1 MADFSQAPALPGPI
15 PPRIRLVIALTEV
28 NSRHLGGQT
37 RLAAAEIELERA
49 LEDCRQGLVGPA
61 LEGHRQQL
69 QQQLDA
75 ARHEL
80 LVLDA
85 ERDWLEQELANFD
98 TESPQASPGD
108 RQ

>member
-1 MADFSQAPALPGPI
+1 MADFSQAQPLPGPI

-37 RLAAAEIELERA
+37 RVAAAEIELERA
-49 LEDCRQGLVGPA
+49 LEDGRQGLVGPA
-61 LEGHRQQL
+61 LEGHRKQL
-69 QQQLDA
+69 QQQLDE

-80 LVLDA
+80 LVLEA

-98 TESPQASPGD
+98 TEPQQPLPGD

>member
-1 MADFSQAPALPGPI
+1 MADFSQAQPLPGPI

-49 LEDCRQGLVGPA
+49 LEDGRQGVEGPTLDA
-61 LEGHRQQL
+61 HRKRL
-69 QQQLDA
+69 QQQLDE

-80 LVLDA
+80 LVLEA
-85 ERDWLEQELANFD
+85 ERNWLEQALANFD
-98 TESPQASPGD
+98 TETPQASPGD

>member
-1 MADFSQAPALPGPI
+1 MADFSQAQPLPGPI

-37 RLAAAEIELERA
+37 RVAAAEIELERA
-49 LEDCRQGLVGPA
+49 LEDGRLGLDGPA
-61 LEGHRQQL
+61 LASHRQRL
-69 QQQLDA
+69 QQQLDK

-85 ERDWLEQELANFD
+85 ERDWLEQALADFD
-98 TESPQASPGD
+98 TETPQASPGD
-108 RQ
+108 CQ

>member
-1 MADFSQAPALPGPI
+1 MADFYQAPALPEPI

-37 RLAAAEIELERA
+37 RVAAAEIELERA
-49 LEDCRQGLVGPA
+49 LEDGRQGQDGPA
-61 LEGHRQQL
+61 LEGHRKQL
-69 QQQLDA
+69 QHQLDE

-98 TESPQASPGD
+98 TEPPQPSPGES
-108 RQ
+108 Q